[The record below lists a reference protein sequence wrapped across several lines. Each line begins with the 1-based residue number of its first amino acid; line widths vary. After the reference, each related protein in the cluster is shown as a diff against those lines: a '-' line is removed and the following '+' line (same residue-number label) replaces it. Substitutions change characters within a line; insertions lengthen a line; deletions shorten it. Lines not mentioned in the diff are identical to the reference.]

1 MTREYLTNK
10 DCAKILYSL
19 YDECFSRS
27 KVIVSTDVTSIQAC
41 KNVTK
46 EEIWAYSSGI
56 IFLSC
61 DTLKSD
67 MVEKMRNWNVLKR
80 QFLLMVFNPLFEAVY
95 GKKCKYTEKLDE
107 FILKNQLG
115 DGIFRDKES
124 MRKWLTFEA
133 ESIRV
138 EDAKKI
144 VQNVIKFW
152 IERND

>member
-10 DCAKILYSL
+10 DCAKILYNL
-19 YDECFSRS
+19 YDDFFNRS

-41 KNVTK
+41 KNVTR

-67 MVEKMRNWNVLKR
+67 MIEKMRNWSVLKR
-80 QFLLMVFNPLFEAVY
+80 QFLLMIFNPVFKAVY
-95 GKKCKYTEKLDE
+95 GKECKYTEELDE
-107 FILKNQLG
+107 FILKNNLCK
-115 DGIFRDKES
+115 GIFENEEG